1 MTVAFLLPS
10 HNEKSRLAAAQLIR
24 CVVDP
29 LCHGVLR
36 FVGADPGGHLVL
48 QLEFSLLQRFLFEL
62 FIEGDLVLGYELAEA
77 RLACVMLIEPL
88 AELFVFGAENPLN
101 VSDLIRHPLS
111 SFEVPSLEI
120 VALCAP
126 PIDHSKSHSVNQLRL
141 QFVCP
146 ADFAPPR
153 MILSIGSDFA
163 LPSATMSRLPWAP
176 EGWLFLIPVLIL
188 TAAALLIQWTI
199 AAIVLGLLAIFLLN
213 FFRDPSRT
221 GSDHHV
227 DVLSPADGTV
237 VQIKDI
243 PDGDIWPGLTRQ
255 VSIFMSVFDVHVN
268 RAPISGKIIHYRYN
282 PGKKI
287 AAFAEKSSTENEQ
300 NLIVVEDKH
309 GAKLAFKQIAGL
321 LARRIVFDKK
331 EGDEVMRGER
341 VGMIKFGSR
350 VDMFFPADAVIKV
363 GMRDKV
369 KVGLT
374 IVAELG
380 AK

>member
-1 MTVAFLLPS
+1 MRKV
-10 HNEKSRLAAAQLIR
+10 
-24 CVVDP
+24 
-29 LCHGVLR
+29 
-36 FVGADPGGHLVL
+36 
-48 QLEFSLLQRFLFEL
+48 
-62 FIEGDLVLGYELAEA
+62 
-77 RLACVMLIEPL
+77 
-88 AELFVFGAENPLN
+88 
-101 VSDLIRHPLS
+101 
-111 SFEVPSLEI
+111 
-120 VALCAP
+120 
-126 PIDHSKSHSVNQLRL
+126 
-141 QFVCP
+141 
-146 ADFAPPR
+146 
-153 MILSIGSDFA
+153 
-163 LPSATMSRLPWAP
+163 PWAP

-188 TAAALLIQWTI
+188 TALALLLQYTV
-199 AAIVLGLLAIFLLN
+199 AAIVLGLLALFLIN
-213 FFRDPSRT
+213 FFRDPRRT
-221 GSDHHV
+221 GSEHHV

-237 VQIKDI
+237 VAIKDV
-243 PDGDIWPGLTRQ
+243 PDGDIWPGLTKQ

-268 RAPISGKIIHYRYN
+268 RAPITGKISHYRYN

-300 NLIVVEDKH
+300 NLIVVEDPH

-331 EGDEVMRGER
+331 EGDEVVRGER

-350 VDMFFPADAVIKV
+350 VDMFFPADAIIKV